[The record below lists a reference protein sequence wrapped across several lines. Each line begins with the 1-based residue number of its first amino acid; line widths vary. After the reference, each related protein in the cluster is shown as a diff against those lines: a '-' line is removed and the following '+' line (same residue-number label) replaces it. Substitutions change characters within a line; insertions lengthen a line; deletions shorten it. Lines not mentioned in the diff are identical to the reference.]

1 MVGDVQSWSGLRPTF
16 EWRAS
21 QRHLLELASHV
32 DDRRWHLCA
41 PPGAGKT
48 LIGLELARQVG
59 APTLVLAPTVA
70 IRDQWRASTARFGA
84 DPAAFTSGDPAR
96 AAPLLAVTYQL
107 LGNPGDAAAELR
119 AAARRLWVA
128 EVGAAG
134 GLDDDEA
141 ERRVATTERADPDR
155 ARRERQRHV
164 RALRRTL
171 TQGDDL
177 GLSRAALLGPRPLA
191 LIEQLAAAGIGCV
204 VLDECH
210 HLLDWWALV
219 VGALVERLERERP
232 VAVVGL
238 TATLPDPDSS
248 REAENYRGLLGD
260 VDAELQLAA
269 MVAEGTVAPWRD
281 GIRIARV
288 TEGEQAFLDGWADRF
303 AADLDDR
310 LAEEPFVGWAVA
322 QVTDPA
328 LDARLADADP
338 SRVAAPGPDG
348 DRVGDPARWDDF
360 WDRDPLLAAGVAR
373 WWAARGLALP
383 AGFDP
388 PPQADPTGALTLADR
403 LRLLHAWLHDPDA
416 EVAEAARSAVAEA
429 TNRHGVA
436 LTTAGPRWLRSA
448 ADVVCAFSSAKGPA
462 AAAILAEEARR
473 RGDRM
478 RALVAVERDRATT
491 PSAAVREV
499 LGEDAG
505 TAARVLAALCAAP
518 EVVERGV
525 LLVTGRGAWADALGA
540 ERIAAAVN
548 VAAGVTEGG
557 RWVES
562 EGSEI
567 RGAVR
572 LAGRGGTWSSAR
584 WLAAAEA
591 ALDDGAAQVLVA
603 TRGLVGEG
611 WDHPPLDVLVDLTD
625 VASSTATIQ
634 LRGRAIRVDPADPD
648 KLASLWD
655 VVVAHPAA
663 PGDWQRVRRRH
674 ARWWGPGPD
683 GAVATGPAK
692 LDPRVAHAEPPPAA
706 EADRINAASAAAVA
720 DVAATRAAWAAVD
733 PGGVA
738 AAAVHVRR
746 SRPRRRRVRTRAAG
760 WPWAAAGAAT
770 SAVVAAGSVT
780 VAVAMPAAWALVAV
794 AGVVSGL
801 CGRAARGV
809 RRDEAATLEA
819 VAEGV
824 TAGLVA
830 AGRAELAGAEVV
842 VGPDPA
848 GGWFALADG
857 VSDDAAEAWAD
868 AVAEALGPLG
878 TPRWLVDLGA
888 GNGDGDQAWRVPTAV
903 GTTRVAAEA
912 FVAAVRRRVPGATL
926 VRAGTPRATEL
937 VLAAHAPAS
946 GDTIDRSLRW
956 R

>member
-1 MVGDVQSWSGLRPTF
+1 MVGDAVSWSARRPTF
-16 EWRAS
+16 EWRSS

-32 DDRRWHLCA
+32 EDRRWHLCA

-84 DPAAFTSGDPAR
+84 DPATFTSSEPATP
-96 AAPLLAVTYQL
+96 APLLAVTYQL

-128 EVGAAG
+128 DIGASG
-134 GLDDDEA
+134 GFDDGEA

-155 ARRERQRHV
+155 ARREQQRHV

-171 TQGDDL
+171 SGDDHL
-177 GLSRAALLGPRPLA
+177 GLAPGALMGARPLA
-191 LIEQLAAAGIGCV
+191 LIEQLAAAKIGCV

-219 VGALVERLERERP
+219 VSALVERLERERP
-232 VAVVGL
+232 VALVGL
-238 TATLPDPDSS
+238 TATLPDPDSA

-288 TEGEQAFLDGWADRF
+288 TDGEQAFLDGWADRF
-303 AADLDDR
+303 ATDLDGE
-310 LAEEPFVGWAVA
+310 LAEEPFVAWAVA
-322 QVTDPA
+322 RVTDPA
-328 LDARLADADP
+328 LDARAADDTLE
-338 SRVAAPGPDG
+338 RDDIV
-348 DRVGDPARWDDF
+348 VGDPDRWDDF
-360 WDRDPLLAAGVAR
+360 WDRDPLTAAGLAR
-373 WWAARGLALP
+373 WWAVRGLALP

-388 PPQADPTGALTLADR
+388 PPQADPTGALSLSDR

-416 EVAEAARSAVAEA
+416 EVTEEARKAVAA
-429 TNRHGVA
+429 VTRRHGVT
-436 LTTAGPRWLRSA
+436 LTTAGPRWQRSA

-462 AAAILAEEARR
+462 AAAILAEEGRR

-491 PSAAVREV
+491 PAAAVREV

-505 TAARVLAALCAAP
+505 TAARVLAALCAVP
-518 EVVERGV
+518 EVAERGV

-540 ERIAAAVN
+540 DRIAAAAN
-548 VAAGVTEGG
+548 VAPEVAADG
-557 RWVES
+557 RWIEVE
-562 EGSEI
+562 GCEI

-572 LAGRGGTWSSAR
+572 LAGRGGTWGSAR

-625 VASSTATIQ
+625 VASSTATTQ
-634 LRGRAIRVDPADPD
+634 LRGRAIRIDPAEPT

-683 GAVATGPAK
+683 GTVATGPAK
-692 LDPRVAHAEPPPAA
+692 LDPRVAGAEPPPAA
-706 EADRINAASAAAVA
+706 EADRINATSTAAVA

-738 AAAVHVRR
+738 ASAVHVRR
-746 SRPRRRRVRTRAAG
+746 VRRRRVRIRGGG
-760 WPWAAAGAAT
+760 WRWSAAGATAST
-770 SAVVAAGSVT
+770 LVAAGG
-780 VAVAMPAAWALVAV
+780 VALAITAPAAWALVAA
-794 AGVVSGL
+794 AGVAAGL
-801 CGRAARGV
+801 CGRAVRG
-809 RRDEAATLEA
+809 RPRDERTTLQA

-830 AGRAELAGAEVV
+830 AGHIELVDARVV

-857 VSDDAAEAWAD
+857 VSDDAAEGWAD

-878 TPRWLVDLGA
+878 TPRWLVDLGP
-888 GNGDGDQAWRVPTAV
+888 GNGPGSGDRAWRVPTAV
-903 GTTRVAAEA
+903 GTTRQAAEA
-912 FVAAVRRRVPGATL
+912 FVAAVAQRVPGATL
-926 VRAGTPRATEL
+926 VRAGSPRATEL
-937 VLAAHAPAS
+937 VLAAHAPGSA
-946 GDTIDRSLRW
+946 DAVDRSLRW

>member
-1 MVGDVQSWSGLRPTF
+1 MVGDALSWSGLRPTF
-16 EWRAS
+16 EWRSS

-32 DDRRWHLCA
+32 EDRRWHLCA

-48 LIGLELARQVG
+48 FIGLELARQVG

-84 DPAAFTSGDPAR
+84 DPAAFTSSDPATP
-96 AAPLLAVTYQL
+96 APLLAVTYQL

-128 EVGAAG
+128 EVGAAA

-155 ARRERQRHV
+155 ARRERLRHV

-171 TQGDDL
+171 TQGDEL
-177 GLSRAALLGPRPLA
+177 GLSRATLLGARPLA
-191 LIEQLAAAGIGCV
+191 LVERLAAAKIGCV

-219 VGALVERLERERP
+219 VGALVERLEQERP

-288 TEGEQAFLDGWADRF
+288 TDGEQAFLDGWADRF
-303 AADLDDR
+303 AADLDDE
-310 LAEEPFVGWAVA
+310 LAGEPFVAWAVA

-328 LDARLADADP
+328 LDIHLADP
-338 SRVAAPGPDG
+338 SGVAD
-348 DRVGDPARWDDF
+348 DHTDLDQVGDPDRWDDF
-360 WDRDPLLAAGVAR
+360 WDRDPLTAAGVAR
-373 WWAARGLALP
+373 WWATRGMALP

-388 PPQADPTGALTLADR
+388 PPLADPAGALTLADR

-416 EVAEAARSAVAEA
+416 EVAETSRSAVATV

-462 AAAILAEEARR
+462 AAAILAEEGRR

-525 LLVTGRGAWADALGA
+525 LLVTGRGAWADAVGA
-540 ERIAAAVN
+540 DRIAAAVN
-548 VAAGVTEGG
+548 VAAGVTDGG
-557 RWVES
+557 RWVEV
-562 EGSEI
+562 EGCDI

-572 LAGRGGTWSSAR
+572 LAGRGGPWSSAR

-625 VASSTATIQ
+625 VASSSATTQ
-634 LRGRAIRVDPADPD
+634 LRGRAIRVDPADPA

-692 LDPRVAHAEPPPAA
+692 LDPRVAHPEPPPAE

-720 DVAATRAAWAAVD
+720 DVTATRAAWAAVD

-746 SRPRRRRVRTRAAG
+746 PRPRRRRVRTRSTG
-760 WPWAAAGAAT
+760 WRWQAAGAAA
-770 SAVVAAGSVT
+770 SAVVAAGGVT
-780 VAVAMPAAWALVAV
+780 MAVATPAVWALVAV
-794 AGVVSGL
+794 AGVVAGV

-809 RRDEAATLEA
+809 RRDEPATLAA

-824 TAGLVA
+824 SAGLVA
-830 AGRAELAGAEVV
+830 AGHAELVDARVV

-878 TPRWLVDLGA
+878 TPRWLVDLGP
-888 GNGDGDQAWRVPTAV
+888 GNGDGDRAWRVPTAV

-912 FVAAVRRRVPGATL
+912 FVRAVRRRVPGATL

-937 VLAAHAPAS
+937 VLAAHAPGADH
-946 GDTIDRSLRW
+946 GIDRSLRW